1 MSKTLQFKIFCFE
14 MYKAEKGMRR
24 KSPKNYLRNT
34 K

>member
-14 MYKAEKGMRR
+14 MYKAEKGMKR
-24 KSPKNYLRNT
+24 NYLRNT